1 MKQILRYVLL
11 LFIAMSVFESCNQ
24 KQESIRPTI
33 EKITQSVFASGTVKS
48 GNQYE
53 VYAKVSGIIKNIL
66 VKEGELVKKG
76 QVIIELSNA
85 APSLNYENAKL
96 LENYSSDNAN
106 QELHEA
112 KSKLD
117 NESSLLERQKKLW
130 ASEIGTKNDLDT
142 RELAYKNASNLYNAS
157 NLKLND
163 LKKQIALQSKQSKNS
178 AAISSNLLNDFKVI
192 SEIDGRVYGISK
204 LAGEMATP
212 QLPIAIIGNANEFY
226 VEMQVDEYDISK
238 MSAGQKVYITMDSY
252 KDKVFEA
259 VVTKIYPLM
268 NLKLKSFKVDATF
281 TNKPDNLFPNI
292 SAQANIVI
300 QVKEKA
306 MIIPRSYLIDNEY
319 VYLKNKEKRK
329 VKVGLMDYEKVEIL
343 SGISVNDELVKS
355 IQ

>member
-1 MKQILRYVLL
+1 V
-11 LFIAMSVFESCNQ
+11 
-24 KQESIRPTI
+24 
-33 EKITQSVFASGTVKS
+33 
-48 GNQYE
+48 
-53 VYAKVSGIIKNIL
+53 
-66 VKEGELVKKG
+66 
-76 QVIIELSNA
+76 
-85 APSLNYENAKL
+85 
-96 LENYSSDNAN
+96 
-106 QELHEA
+106 
-112 KSKLD
+112 
-117 NESSLLERQKKLW
+117 
-130 ASEIGTKNDLDT
+130 
-142 RELAYKNASNLYNAS
+142 
-157 NLKLND
+157 
-163 LKKQIALQSKQSKNS
+163 
-178 AAISSNLLNDFKVI
+178 
-192 SEIDGRVYGISK
+192 
-204 LAGEMATP
+204 GEMATP

>member
-1 MKQILRYVLL
+1 
-11 LFIAMSVFESCNQ
+11 
-24 KQESIRPTI
+24 
-33 EKITQSVFASGTVKS
+33 
-48 GNQYE
+48 
-53 VYAKVSGIIKNIL
+53 
-66 VKEGELVKKG
+66 
-76 QVIIELSNA
+76 
-85 APSLNYENAKL
+85 
-96 LENYSSDNAN
+96 
-106 QELHEA
+106 
-112 KSKLD
+112 
-117 NESSLLERQKKLW
+117 
-130 ASEIGTKNDLDT
+130 
-142 RELAYKNASNLYNAS
+142 
-157 NLKLND
+157 
-163 LKKQIALQSKQSKNS
+163 
-178 AAISSNLLNDFKVI
+178 
-192 SEIDGRVYGISK
+192 
-204 LAGEMATP
+204 
-212 QLPIAIIGNANEFY
+212 
-226 VEMQVDEYDISK
+226 
-238 MSAGQKVYITMDSY
+238 MDSY